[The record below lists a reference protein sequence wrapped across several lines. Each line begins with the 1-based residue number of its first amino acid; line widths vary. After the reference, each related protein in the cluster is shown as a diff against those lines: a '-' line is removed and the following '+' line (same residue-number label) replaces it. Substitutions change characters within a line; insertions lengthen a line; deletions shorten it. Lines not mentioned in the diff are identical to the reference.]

1 MPREAKLFDACDG
14 SPSKAIRKTVAN
26 VPPAWIH
33 WRADE
38 SRKKLEPAVVKAM
51 RKVSR
56 LRLQRPGAK
65 VTIEGADKELRGT
78 LKKWELAYRKENFY
92 NGLRVLMELQR
103 NGASDR

>member
-1 MPREAKLFDACDG
+1 MPREAKLFDASDG

-26 VPPAWIH
+26 VPPAWID
-33 WRADE
+33 RAHE

-51 RKVSR
+51 RKLTR

-65 VTIEGADKELRGT
+65 VTIKAADKELRGT
-78 LKKWELAYRKENFY
+78 LKKWELAYQKENFY

-103 NGASDR
+103 NGTSDR